1 MKEMGLKIIS
11 KANVKVVEFLDV
23 KLDLENETFRP
34 FTKLSDR
41 TKYVNVKSNHPPSIL
56 KNIPLAVN
64 RRISSISSSKEIFDE
79 EVPRYQTAL
88 NNAGYNHKLEYQKPG
103 EKTKRKRY
111 RKILWFNPPWSANLK
126 TNVGRRFLN
135 LIDKH
140 FPKGSVLYPLI
151 NRYKVKLS
159 CRCLP
164 SMGALISQHNRK
176 FLRENDEVFRCKC
189 RDKSKCPLPGRCTT
203 DKVVYRA
210 TVSSGTSV
218 ETYVGLTAGEFKD
231 RFYKHDRDFRD
242 PGQKNSTKLSAYIW
256 KLKEEQKTYNI
267 KWDIVTRAM
276 PYSAVSR
283 KCNLC
288 TAEKFEIIFNPKL
301 ATLNSRNKLY
311 SHCRHKRK
319 LYLVKNKR

>member
-1 MKEMGLKIIS
+1 MM
-11 KANVKVVEFLDV
+11 
-23 KLDLENETFRP
+23 RC
-34 FTKLSDR
+34 SD
-41 TKYVNVKSNHPPSIL
+41 
-56 KNIPLAVN
+56 A
-64 RRISSISSSKEIFDE
+64 
-79 EVPRYQTAL
+79 
-88 NNAGYNHKLEYQKPG
+88 
-103 EKTKRKRY
+103 
-111 RKILWFNPPWSANLK
+111 SAA
-126 TNVGRRFLN
+126 T
-135 LIDKH
+135 
-140 FPKGSVLYPLI
+140 S
-151 NRYKVKLS
+151 
-159 CRCLP
+159 
-164 SMGALISQHNRK
+164 
-176 FLRENDEVFRCKC
+176 
-189 RDKSKCPLPGRCTT
+189 PLPGRCTS

-218 ETYVGLTAGEFKD
+218 ETYVGLTVVEFKD
-231 RFYKHDRDFRD
+231 RFYKNDSDFRE

-301 ATLNSRNKLY
+301 ATLNSRHKLY